1 MCPYVISINPL
12 SMERQMSTFSEAR
25 RLGAPA
31 ILTDGKARFKIS
43 DWDNSGRA
51 VYGRPV
57 DARGEYQKLPEG
69 LTGEAK

>member
-1 MCPYVISINPL
+1 
-12 SMERQMSTFSEAR
+12 MSTYSEAR

-31 ILTDGKARFKIS
+31 ILTDGQARFKIS

-57 DARGEYQKLPEG
+57 DDRGEPIGEYQKLPEG
-69 LTGEAK
+69 LTGETK